1 MTRAAKLWLR
11 LRLALAR
18 IHPPVAAVLV
28 LLAAGAFSLAWMIAA
43 REELELA
50 YAEARQAARAP
61 APVRVAPPP
70 APPSSDQNLA
80 EFYAALGAR
89 RDVEHQLKS
98 LFALAGKHGLALQQG
113 EYRSSYDRAA
123 RLHTYQINLPVKG
136 AYGAI
141 WQFVFAALR
150 ALPHAS
156 LDDLSFRRDSIG
168 DPQVEA
174 RLRMTLYLLDTPG
187 VPQ

>member
-1 MTRAAKLWLR
+1 MRAAGLWLR
-11 LRLALAR
+11 LRLALGR
-18 IHPPVAAVLV
+18 INPPVAAVLA
-28 LLAAGAFSLAWMIAA
+28 LLAAGAFALAWLLAA
-43 REELELA
+43 REELERD
-50 YAEARQAARAP
+50 YAAARQAARAP
-61 APVRVAPPP
+61 APVRAAPPP

-174 RLRMTLYLLDTPG
+174 RLRLTLYLLETPG